1 MKRIRLAKAILWFL
15 IVLSTAFGV
24 LLFLAAFVLPVQIV
38 SKYIYAFSLPGATWI
53 FGLTGIILLATG
65 ILLWKSRLRIQSQ
78 LGEALAHSSK
88 DMEEL
93 VSTVREALL
102 GDRAYLYALL
112 SITLLATAAR
122 ILFLFQPIRYDEA
135 FTLIEFAA
143 ESFSAVISDYHV
155 PNNHV
160 FHTMQVYVVYH
171 LLGEHPWMLRLP
183 AVSAGIALVPA
194 SFLLGRILYT
204 KQTGLLTASLVAAS
218 PLLIDYSTNARGYML
233 VTLFFVMTLGLSAYV
248 RQKQNRVAWFLIPI
262 LASLGFWTIPT
273 MLYPFGI
280 VMLWAF
286 LSTLAGDASSRARA
300 TIVRRLVISGLL
312 AALLTILLYLPIF
325 MNSGVSSVIANPFVS
340 PLPWTDFVTQLP
352 TLLFSTWEQWTLSL
366 PNLLVAILLAATL
379 ISITFHRH
387 LASHR
392 IPVLLPV
399 IVWCPL
405 VLISTRAIPFT
416 RVWLFLLPLLLMIA
430 SSGFLFLFQRVRL
443 LERSQAFAIATLV
456 ITLLLLAILVLP
468 HVTAV
473 GAPGRSEEITSF
485 LESDLEPPDRVLAF
499 TPFDY
504 ELLYY
509 FRQRGIPDEHL
520 LDRGHLNGRVL
531 ILVDEEK
538 AQTPEQVLRTTGL
551 AGVVRLDTARVVRQ
565 FDAALLYEVDPPAE
579 EQY

>member
-24 LLFLAAFVLPVQIV
+24 ALFLAAFVLPVELV
-38 SKYIYAFSLPGATWI
+38 SNYIYAFSLPGATWI
-53 FGLTGIILLATG
+53 FGSTGIIFLATG
-65 ILLWKSRLRIQSQ
+65 FLLWKSRVRIQSQ
-78 LGEALAHSSK
+78 LGEALAHSGK
-88 DMEEL
+88 DIEEL
-93 VSTVREALL
+93 VHAMREALL

-122 ILFLFQPIRYDEA
+122 TLFLFQPIRYDEA
-135 FTLIEFAA
+135 FTLIEFAS

-160 FHTMQVYVVYH
+160 FHTLQVYVVYH
-171 LLGEHPWMLRLP
+171 LLGEQPWMLRLP
-183 AVSAGIALVPA
+183 AISAGIALVPA

-204 KQTGLLTASLVAAS
+204 KQTGLLTAALVATS

-248 RQKQNRVAWFLIPI
+248 GKKQNRVAWLLIPI

-286 LSTLAGDASSRARA
+286 LSTITGDASPHPRA
-300 TIVRRLVISGLL
+300 TMIKKLVVSGSV
-312 AALLTILLYLPIF
+312 AALLTVLLYLPIF
-325 MNSGVSSVIANPFVS
+325 MNSGVNSVIANPFVS

-352 TLLFSTWEQWTLSL
+352 TLLFSTWEQWTTGL
-366 PNLLVAILLAATL
+366 PNLLVAVLLAATL
-379 ISITFHRH
+379 ISIAFHRH

-416 RVWLFLLPLLLMIA
+416 RVWIFLLPLLLMIA
-430 SSGFLFLFQRVRL
+430 SSGFLFLFQRARL
-443 LERSQAFAIATLV
+443 LNRSQAFAIATLG
-456 ITLLLLAILVLP
+456 ITLLLLANLVLA

-473 GAPGRSEEITSF
+473 GAPGRSDNVTAF
-485 LESDLEPPDRVLAF
+485 LEDYLEPSDRVLAI
-499 TPFDY
+499 TPLDY

-520 LDRGHLNGRVL
+520 LGRGHLHGRVL
-531 ILVDEEK
+531 ILVDQEK
-538 AQTPEQVLRTTGL
+538 AQTPEQVLRTIGL
-551 AGVVRLDTARVVRQ
+551 ASVVRLDTARVVRQ